1 MRISAQVTSH
11 GDHTIRIDPNIPW
24 QEERPQAIVHTH
36 GLTSGTVME
45 GSESCPPDS
54 WVHFDLTAPQ
64 KGTYQIPYEVWLD
77 DDYMGSYVNCLVQ
90 VI

>member
-1 MRISAQVTSH
+1 MSNVKILNGTNL
-11 GDHTIRIDPNIPW
+11 PNIPW

-45 GSESCPPDS
+45 GNESCPPDS

-77 DDYMGSYVNCLVQ
+77 DDYMGSYVNCLAQ